1 MTVQTDF
8 LERCKALN
16 LHDGKLSDWLDEIE
30 SLRQQLAAMEDKYL
44 VEKGMRRLASAEA
57 ESLRQQLASASDEIE
72 RLKGDKYVQLGTNSN
87 PAKPEQQRELAG
99 TLEMGQLLG
108 GGSHETAG
116 NSKAERKVTLID
128 DFRGDLNRL
137 VASAT
142 ALVELD
148 IEGALVPHGIGGHA
162 RGLLSALCIRVQ
174 ELRQQ
179 LAAEIMR
186 LEIALR
192 IKTEEHKCCSEDLM
206 KLRESEQSGWKEAA
220 MAWEVCGS
228 IHEAFA
234 KKKDALYSTRHSDFE
249 RHAEDARRMLS
260 TESKEKVE

>member
-30 SLRQQLAAMEDKYL
+30 S
-44 VEKGMRRLASAEA
+44 
-57 ESLRQQLASASDEIE
+57 
-72 RLKGDKYVQLGTNSN
+72 
-87 PAKPEQQRELAG
+87 
-99 TLEMGQLLG
+99 
-108 GGSHETAG
+108 
-116 NSKAERKVTLID
+116 
-128 DFRGDLNRL
+128 
-137 VASAT
+137 
-142 ALVELD
+142 
-148 IEGALVPHGIGGHA
+148 
-162 RGLLSALCIRVQ
+162 
-174 ELRQQ
+174 LRQQ

-220 MAWEVCGS
+220 IAWEVCGS

-234 KKKDALYSTRHSDFE
+234 KKKDAMYSTRHSDFE

>member
-1 MTVQTDF
+1 MSEYFDAADIAIAVEEKEMEMT
-8 LERCKALN
+8 
-16 LHDGKLSDWLDEIE
+16 I
-30 SLRQQLAAMEDKYL
+30 
-44 VEKGMRRLASAEA
+44 
-57 ESLRQQLASASDEIE
+57 
-72 RLKGDKYVQLGTNSN
+72 
-87 PAKPEQQRELAG
+87 
-99 TLEMGQLLG
+99 
-108 GGSHETAG
+108 
-116 NSKAERKVTLID
+116 
-128 DFRGDLNRL
+128 
-137 VASAT
+137 
-142 ALVELD
+142 
-148 IEGALVPHGIGGHA
+148 
-162 RGLLSALCIRVQ
+162 
-174 ELRQQ
+174 QQ

-220 MAWEVCGS
+220 IGWEVCGS

>member
-1 MTVQTDF
+1 MAEKID
-8 LERCKALN
+8 
-16 LHDGKLSDWLDEIE
+16 DWLEAQRINGGPHGFE
-30 SLRQQLAAMEDKYL
+30 CIGIARMQQVWDAAQE
-44 VEKGMRRLASAEA
+44 GMREY
-57 ESLRQQLASASDEIE
+57 SD
-72 RLKGDKYVQLGTNSN
+72 Q
-87 PAKPEQQRELAG
+87 
-99 TLEMGQLLG
+99 
-108 GGSHETAG
+108 
-116 NSKAERKVTLID
+116 
-128 DFRGDLNRL
+128 
-137 VASAT
+137 
-142 ALVELD
+142 
-148 IEGALVPHGIGGHA
+148 
-162 RGLLSALCIRVQ
+162 
-174 ELRQQ
+174 LRQQ

-220 MAWEVCGS
+220 IAWEVCGS

>member
-1 MTVQTDF
+1 MKVTR
-8 LERCKALN
+8 EMIGAA
-16 LHDGKLSDWLDEIE
+16 HDILLKKEMVLSADLLADIYMAMASRDSEIE
-30 SLRQQLAAMEDKYL
+30 S
-44 VEKGMRRLASAEA
+44 
-57 ESLRQQLASASDEIE
+57 
-72 RLKGDKYVQLGTNSN
+72 
-87 PAKPEQQRELAG
+87 
-99 TLEMGQLLG
+99 
-108 GGSHETAG
+108 
-116 NSKAERKVTLID
+116 
-128 DFRGDLNRL
+128 
-137 VASAT
+137 
-142 ALVELD
+142 
-148 IEGALVPHGIGGHA
+148 
-162 RGLLSALCIRVQ
+162 
-174 ELRQQ
+174 LRQQ

-220 MAWEVCGS
+220 IAWEVCGS

>member
-1 MTVQTDF
+1 MTDYRKQ
-8 LERCKALN
+8 LEAIGGYENEL
-16 LHDGKLSDWLDEIE
+16 LP
-30 SLRQQLAAMEDKYL
+30 
-44 VEKGMRRLASAEA
+44 V
-57 ESLRQQLASASDEIE
+57 
-72 RLKGDKYVQLGTNSN
+72 
-87 PAKPEQQRELAG
+87 PA
-99 TLEMGQLLG
+99 G
-108 GGSHETAG
+108 GV
-116 NSKAERKVTLID
+116 RKIID
-128 DFRGDLNRL
+128 DLEK
-137 VASAT
+137 A
-142 ALVELD
+142 
-148 IEGALVPHGIGGHA
+148 
-162 RGLLSALCIRVQ
+162 Q
-174 ELRQQ
+174 QQ

-220 MAWEVCGS
+220 IAWEVCGS

>member
-1 MTVQTDF
+1 MSEST
-8 LERCKALN
+8 K
-16 LHDGKLSDWLDEIE
+16 HDAIYLQVCDDEDSEWLGHVTWCQDRVHESDV
-30 SLRQQLAAMEDKYL
+30 KYIRADL
-44 VEKGMRRLASAEA
+44 VES
-57 ESLRQQLASASDEIE
+57 
-72 RLKGDKYVQLGTNSN
+72 
-87 PAKPEQQRELAG
+87 
-99 TLEMGQLLG
+99 
-108 GGSHETAG
+108 
-116 NSKAERKVTLID
+116 
-128 DFRGDLNRL
+128 
-137 VASAT
+137 
-142 ALVELD
+142 
-148 IEGALVPHGIGGHA
+148 
-162 RGLLSALCIRVQ
+162 
-174 ELRQQ
+174 LRQQ

-220 MAWEVCGS
+220 IAWEVCGS

>member
-30 SLRQQLAAMEDKYL
+30 SLRQQLAA
-44 VEKGMRRLASAEA
+44 
-57 ESLRQQLASASDEIE
+57 
-72 RLKGDKYVQLGTNSN
+72 
-87 PAKPEQQRELAG
+87 
-99 TLEMGQLLG
+99 
-108 GGSHETAG
+108 ET
-116 NSKAERKVTLID
+116 
-128 DFRGDLNRL
+128 
-137 VASAT
+137 
-142 ALVELD
+142 
-148 IEGALVPHGIGGHA
+148 
-162 RGLLSALCIRVQ
+162 
-174 ELRQQ
+174 
-179 LAAEIMR
+179 MR

-220 MAWEVCGS
+220 IAWEVCGS

>member
-1 MTVQTDF
+1 MTTPKFDDWHKEHVKYMEPVDIVHWCA
-8 LERCKALN
+8 EAYEA
-16 LHDGKLSDWLDEIE
+16 GKLEQAAQIE
-30 SLRQQLAAMEDKYL
+30 QM
-44 VEKGMRRLASAEA
+44 
-57 ESLRQQLASASDEIE
+57 
-72 RLKGDKYVQLGTNSN
+72 
-87 PAKPEQQRELAG
+87 
-99 TLEMGQLLG
+99 
-108 GGSHETAG
+108 H
-116 NSKAERKVTLID
+116 
-128 DFRGDLNRL
+128 
-137 VASAT
+137 
-142 ALVELD
+142 
-148 IEGALVPHGIGGHA
+148 
-162 RGLLSALCIRVQ
+162 
-174 ELRQQ
+174 QQ

-220 MAWEVCGS
+220 IAWEVCGS

>member
-30 SLRQQLAAMEDKYL
+30 SLRQQLAAET
-44 VEKGMRRLASAEA
+44 MR
-57 ESLRQQLASASDEIE
+57 
-72 RLKGDKYVQLGTNSN
+72 V
-87 PAKPEQQRELAG
+87 
-99 TLEMGQLLG
+99 
-108 GGSHETAG
+108 
-116 NSKAERKVTLID
+116 
-128 DFRGDLNRL
+128 
-137 VASAT
+137 
-142 ALVELD
+142 
-148 IEGALVPHGIGGHA
+148 
-162 RGLLSALCIRVQ
+162 
-174 ELRQQ
+174 
-179 LAAEIMR
+179 
-186 LEIALR
+186 EIALR

-220 MAWEVCGS
+220 IAWEVCGS

-260 TESKEKVE
+260 TKSKEKVE

>member
-1 MTVQTDF
+1 MTPEFNEWWDS
-8 LERCKALN
+8 
-16 LHDGKLSDWLDEIE
+16 DKLTWINPYGEDTPVYWAWEGYASRDAEIE
-30 SLRQQLAAMEDKYL
+30 S
-44 VEKGMRRLASAEA
+44 
-57 ESLRQQLASASDEIE
+57 
-72 RLKGDKYVQLGTNSN
+72 
-87 PAKPEQQRELAG
+87 
-99 TLEMGQLLG
+99 
-108 GGSHETAG
+108 
-116 NSKAERKVTLID
+116 
-128 DFRGDLNRL
+128 
-137 VASAT
+137 
-142 ALVELD
+142 
-148 IEGALVPHGIGGHA
+148 
-162 RGLLSALCIRVQ
+162 
-174 ELRQQ
+174 LRQQ

-220 MAWEVCGS
+220 IAWEVCGS

>member
-1 MTVQTDF
+1 MEQLNEIDE
-8 LERCKALN
+8 LKDALN
-16 LHDGKLSDWLDEIE
+16 GRDIDVDRLTKQRDE
-30 SLRQQLAAMEDKYL
+30 
-44 VEKGMRRLASAEA
+44 
-57 ESLRQQLASASDEIE
+57 
-72 RLKGDKYVQLGTNSN
+72 
-87 PAKPEQQRELAG
+87 
-99 TLEMGQLLG
+99 
-108 GGSHETAG
+108 
-116 NSKAERKVTLID
+116 
-128 DFRGDLNRL
+128 
-137 VASAT
+137 
-142 ALVELD
+142 
-148 IEGALVPHGIGGHA
+148 
-162 RGLLSALCIRVQ
+162 C
-174 ELRQQ
+174 RQQ

-220 MAWEVCGS
+220 IAWEVCGS

>member
-1 MTVQTDF
+1 MDITNE
-8 LERCKALN
+8 LRSKCG
-16 LHDGKLSDWLDEIE
+16 HDSYDVDGCASCEAATLIE
-30 SLRQQLAAMEDKYL
+30 S
-44 VEKGMRRLASAEA
+44 
-57 ESLRQQLASASDEIE
+57 
-72 RLKGDKYVQLGTNSN
+72 
-87 PAKPEQQRELAG
+87 
-99 TLEMGQLLG
+99 
-108 GGSHETAG
+108 
-116 NSKAERKVTLID
+116 
-128 DFRGDLNRL
+128 
-137 VASAT
+137 
-142 ALVELD
+142 
-148 IEGALVPHGIGGHA
+148 
-162 RGLLSALCIRVQ
+162 
-174 ELRQQ
+174 LRQQ

-220 MAWEVCGS
+220 IAWEVCGS

>member
-1 MTVQTDF
+1 MQTPLLTEGTEMTTQDAF
-8 LERCKALN
+8 DEWMA
-16 LHDGKLSDWLDEIE
+16 HDEWQFADREACWKF
-30 SLRQQLAAMEDKYL
+30 MF
-44 VEKGMRRLASAEA
+44 EKGE
-57 ESLRQQLASASDEIE
+57 ES
-72 RLKGDKYVQLGTNSN
+72 
-87 PAKPEQQRELAG
+87 
-99 TLEMGQLLG
+99 
-108 GGSHETAG
+108 
-116 NSKAERKVTLID
+116 
-128 DFRGDLNRL
+128 
-137 VASAT
+137 
-142 ALVELD
+142 
-148 IEGALVPHGIGGHA
+148 
-162 RGLLSALCIRVQ
+162 
-174 ELRQQ
+174 LRQQ

-220 MAWEVCGS
+220 IAWEVCGS

>member
-1 MTVQTDF
+1 M
-8 LERCKALN
+8 
-16 LHDGKLSDWLDEIE
+16 SEIKSNRAWREECE
-30 SLRQQLAAMEDKYL
+30 S
-44 VEKGMRRLASAEA
+44 
-57 ESLRQQLASASDEIE
+57 
-72 RLKGDKYVQLGTNSN
+72 
-87 PAKPEQQRELAG
+87 
-99 TLEMGQLLG
+99 
-108 GGSHETAG
+108 
-116 NSKAERKVTLID
+116 
-128 DFRGDLNRL
+128 
-137 VASAT
+137 
-142 ALVELD
+142 
-148 IEGALVPHGIGGHA
+148 
-162 RGLLSALCIRVQ
+162 
-174 ELRQQ
+174 LRQQ

-220 MAWEVCGS
+220 IAWEVCGS

>member
-1 MTVQTDF
+1 MSERQFSKQAELDF
-8 LERCKALN
+8 MHNFR
-16 LHDGKLSDWLDEIE
+16 HDTEGDRWAKHEIE
-30 SLRQQLAAMEDKYL
+30 
-44 VEKGMRRLASAEA
+44 
-57 ESLRQQLASASDEIE
+57 
-72 RLKGDKYVQLGTNSN
+72 T
-87 PAKPEQQRELAG
+87 
-99 TLEMGQLLG
+99 
-108 GGSHETAG
+108 
-116 NSKAERKVTLID
+116 
-128 DFRGDLNRL
+128 
-137 VASAT
+137 
-142 ALVELD
+142 
-148 IEGALVPHGIGGHA
+148 
-162 RGLLSALCIRVQ
+162 
-174 ELRQQ
+174 LRQQ

-220 MAWEVCGS
+220 IAWEVCGS